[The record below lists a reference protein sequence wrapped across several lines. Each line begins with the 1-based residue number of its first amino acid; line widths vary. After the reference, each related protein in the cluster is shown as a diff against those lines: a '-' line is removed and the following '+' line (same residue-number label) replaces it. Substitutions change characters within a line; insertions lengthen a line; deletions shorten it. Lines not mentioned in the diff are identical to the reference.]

1 MSEEILINV
10 TPRETRVALVENGV
24 LQEMNIERTARRG
37 LVGGIFKGAVSRVMP
52 GMDAAFID
60 IGLEKAAFIHASDV
74 IDLSLASRKHE
85 PDEHSVEPQATIE
98 ENNTDNNPHQSQA
111 VEAIADLLHEGQQVL
126 VQVAKDQIGGKG
138 ARLTTNITIP
148 SRYLVLLP
156 YSSEIRLSARLE
168 DEQERDRLSGFMG
181 ELLQE
186 SGKRFGCILRT
197 AAESASKEE
206 LRRDLHFLLRLWD
219 SIVEKI
225 NQVDSVAEVYVD
237 LPLAVRTL
245 RDINI
250 DDVDEISIDSRET
263 VSNVRSFA
271 EKLMPEFAARIK
283 RYQGARPIF
292 DLHGIED
299 EIERALQRKVMLKSG
314 GHLVFD
320 QTESMTTIDVNTGA
334 FVGHR
339 NLEETIFKT
348 NLEAAQTLARQLRLR
363 NLGGIIIID
372 FIDMEEEEHK
382 QQVLRALEKILEKD
396 RAKTQICE
404 VSALGLVEMT
414 RKRTHESL
422 EHILCEPCNTCSG
435 RGSIKSAQTVCY
447 ELFREIMRV
456 ARQYESSD
464 LLVLASQAVVDLLVD
479 EESDNLAELEE
490 YINKTIK
497 LQVEI
502 LYTQEQFDVVLL

>member
-10 TPRETRVALVENGV
+10 TPRETRVAMVENGV
-24 LQEMNIERTARRG
+24 LQEVHIERTARRG

-52 GMDAAFID
+52 GMDAAFVD
-60 IGLEKAAFIHASDV
+60 IGLDKAAFIHASDV
-74 IDLSLASRKHE
+74 VNLSPATRAEHQSDTLEE
-85 PDEHSVEPQATIE
+85 PD
-98 ENNTDNNPHQSQA
+98 
-111 VEAIADLLHEGQQVL
+111 AIADLLHEGQQVL
-126 VQVAKDQIGGKG
+126 VQVVKDQIGSKG
-138 ARLTTNITIP
+138 ARLTTNITVP

-156 YSSEIRLSARLE
+156 YSNDVRLSARLE
-168 DEQERDRLSGFMG
+168 DEDERERLTAVMQ

-186 SGKRFGCILRT
+186 SGNRFGCILRT
-197 AAESASKEE
+197 AAESASKQE

-225 NQVDSVAEVYVD
+225 NQVDSVAEVYAD

-245 RDINI
+245 RDINT
-250 DDVDEISIDSRET
+250 DEIENITIDSRET
-263 VSNVRSFA
+263 VLNVRAFA
-271 EKLMPEFAARIK
+271 EKLVPEFASHIK
-283 RYQGARPIF
+283 RYKGERPIF
-292 DLHGIED
+292 DLYGIED

-320 QTESMTTIDVNTGA
+320 QTESMTTVDVNTGA

-348 NLEAAQTLARQLRLR
+348 NLEAAQAIARQLRLR

-372 FIDMEEEEHK
+372 FIDMEEEEHRH
-382 QQVLRALEKILEKD
+382 QVLRALEKSLDKD
-396 RAKTQICE
+396 RAKTNICE

-422 EHILCEPCNTCSG
+422 EHIMCEPCTSCDA
-435 RGSIKSAQTVCY
+435 RGSVKSAQTVCY

-456 ARQYESSD
+456 ARQYEAHE
-464 LLVLASQAVVDLLVD
+464 LLVLTSQAVVDLLVD

-490 YINKTIK
+490 YTNKTIK
-497 LQVEI
+497 LQVEV

>member
-24 LQEMNIERTARRG
+24 LQEVHIERTARRG

-52 GMDAAFID
+52 GMDAAFVD

-74 IDLSLASRKHE
+74 INLSRSERQEPISEQSHE
-85 PDEHSVEPQATIE
+85 HD
-98 ENNTDNNPHQSQA
+98 
-111 VEAIADLLHEGQQVL
+111 AIANVLHEGQQVL
-126 VQVAKDQIGGKG
+126 VQVVKDQIGTKG
-138 ARLTTNITIP
+138 ARLTTNITVP

-156 YSSEIRLSARLE
+156 YSNDVCISARLE
-168 DEQERDRLSGFMG
+168 DEQERERLTTIMS

-186 SGKRFGCILRT
+186 SGRRFGCILRT
-197 AAESASKEE
+197 AAESATQDE
-206 LRRDLHFLLRLWD
+206 LRRDLNFLLRLWD

-225 NQVDSVAEVYVD
+225 NKVDSVAEVYSD

-245 RDINI
+245 RDINT
-250 DDVDEISIDSRET
+250 DEIETITIDSRET
-263 VSNVRSFA
+263 EFNARAFA
-271 EKLMPEFAARIK
+271 EKLVPEFASRIK
-283 RYQGARPIF
+283 RYKGERPIF
-292 DLHGIED
+292 DLYGIED

-320 QTESMTTIDVNTGA
+320 QTESMTTVDVNTGA
-334 FVGHR
+334 FIGHR
-339 NLEETIFKT
+339 NLEETTFKT
-348 NLEAAQTLARQLRLR
+348 NLEAAQAIARQLRLR

-372 FIDMEEEEHK
+372 FIDMDEEEHR
-382 QQVLRALEKILEKD
+382 QQVLRALEKSLSKD
-396 RAKTQICE
+396 HAKTNICD
-404 VSALGLVEMT
+404 VSPLGLVEMT

-422 EHILCEPCNTCSG
+422 EHIMCEPCNTCDA
-435 RGSIKSAQTVCY
+435 RGTVKSAQTVCY

-456 ARQYESSD
+456 ARQYEAHE
-464 LLVLASQAVVDLLVD
+464 LLVLTSQPVVDLLVD

-490 YINKTIK
+490 YTNKTIK